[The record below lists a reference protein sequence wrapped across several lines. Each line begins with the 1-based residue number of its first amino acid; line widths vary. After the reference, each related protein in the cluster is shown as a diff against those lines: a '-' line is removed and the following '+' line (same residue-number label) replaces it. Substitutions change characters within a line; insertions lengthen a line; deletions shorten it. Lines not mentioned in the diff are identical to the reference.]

1 MARLQGEGGLSVEVA
16 VSLLVA
22 DSRLARAVLASHE
35 GQERLVTLAGVEGD
49 TLGHYVQILRTGG
62 TEIRGRDR
70 YPENMNVEPFK
81 TFCILELTGMIQLPG

>member
-1 MARLQGEGGLSVEVA
+1 MTYFVILQVMARLQGQDGLSVEVA

-49 TLGHYVQILRTGG
+49 TLGHYVQILRTGR
-62 TEIRGRDR
+62 TEIR
-70 YPENMNVEPFK
+70 YPVIMNVE
-81 TFCILELTGMIQLPG
+81 C

>member
-1 MARLQGEGGLSVEVA
+1 MSRTWFIAILQVTAKLQGEGVLGVEVG

-49 TLGHYVQILRTGG
+49 TLGHYAQILRTGRM
-62 TEIRGRDR
+62 EIKGRDR
-70 YPENMNVEPFK
+70 
-81 TFCILELTGMIQLPG
+81 